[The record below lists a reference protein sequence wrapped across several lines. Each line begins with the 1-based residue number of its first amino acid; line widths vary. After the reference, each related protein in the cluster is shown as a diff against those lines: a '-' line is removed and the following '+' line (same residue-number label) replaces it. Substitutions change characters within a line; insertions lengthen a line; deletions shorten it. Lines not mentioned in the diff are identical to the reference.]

1 MQKFFMIIGKNKL
14 NVYSTNGGQ
23 WEKQYF
29 EGNPEFEYEVNN
41 ARHDIEKMFELLVS
55 EYNLDSKAELEFS
68 VLCDEDSVYNDVIE
82 RCIKE
87 YICEKKE
94 LKQVLTELFQKLG
107 KDEKIQIDNYGI
119 NFDGKHYMLK
129 DGVITKGK
137 FDLLGYTV
145 SEDSIVKYIA

>member
-68 VLCDEDSVYNDVIE
+68 VLCNEDSVYNDVIE
-82 RCIKE
+82 RCMKE

-94 LKQVLTELFQKLG
+94 LKQVE
-107 KDEKIQIDNYGI
+107 IDNYGI

>member
-68 VLCDEDSVYNDVIE
+68 VLCNEDSVYNDVIE
-82 RCIKE
+82 RCMKE

-94 LKQVLTELFQKLG
+94 LEQVKADAKDKTKTEEQ
-107 KDEKIQIDNYGI
+107 
-119 NFDGKHYMLK
+119 LK
-129 DGVITKGK
+129 DIKAQLEK
-137 FDLLGYTV
+137 AQAD
-145 SEDSIVKYIA
+145 

>member
-68 VLCDEDSVYNDVIE
+68 VGT
-82 RCIKE
+82 IK
-87 YICEKKE
+87 
-94 LKQVLTELFQKLG
+94 TG
-107 KDEKIQIDNYGI
+107 KSTLI
-119 NFDGKHYMLK
+119 NA
-129 DGVITKGK
+129 
-137 FDLLGYTV
+137 LLGHNYA
-145 SEDSIVKYIA
+145 SMKN

>member
-68 VLCDEDSVYNDVIE
+68 VLCNEDSVYNDVIE
-82 RCIKE
+82 RCMKD
-87 YICEKKE
+87 YICEKIMRYASGDTEDLNRVKQQMMLLQKNEE
-94 LKQVLTELFQKLG
+94 LSNALHYSQKRDEELTKALETPYHRSSQFQL
-107 KDEKIQIDNYGI
+107 
-119 NFDGKHYMLK
+119 
-129 DGVITKGK
+129 
-137 FDLLGYTV
+137 
-145 SEDSIVKYIA
+145 